1 MLGIKTFVDLLK
13 KKACRRKIPR
23 EVRALYRKKSTLSMK
38 IHRTKCRR
46 RLATLLEDLEK
57 LESDLRNRKEARRK
71 KEEEEVIDQIKT
83 NPKAFF
89 FYFKSK
95 SII

>member
-57 LESDLRNRKEARRK
+57 LESDLRNRKEARERRKRK
-71 KEEEEVIDQIKT
+71 KLLT
-83 NPKAFF
+83 
-89 FYFKSK
+89 KSRLILRP
-95 SII
+95 SSSTSRVNL